1 MADVA
6 HHCGD
11 GGDDWEE
18 WVVVG
23 GDVDVEACVV
33 AFYFETCS
41 HFHWLAVD
49 VYGTRVVSFDDC
61 LVGAEGVDQHVS
73 LDESGHEID
82 SYECGCE
89 EIAVVDYCEVEESVG
104 Y

>member
-11 GGDDWEE
+11 GGYYREE
-18 WVVVG
+18 RVVVG
-23 GDVDVEACVV
+23 WDVDVEAGVV
-33 AFYFETCS
+33 AFYFEACS
-41 HFHWLAVD
+41 HFHWFAVD
-49 VYGTRVVSFDDC
+49 VYGAGVVSLDDC

-82 SYECGCE
+82 SDECGCE
-89 EIAVVDYCEVEESVG
+89 EVAVVDYCEVEESVG
-104 Y
+104 D